1 MIFESCGLGGR
12 INRYLQLGNEENAEL
27 DANVREKNFIQSLGL
42 SRSTYYDMK
51 KRINKELLAEKD
63 TKSNLIL

>member
-27 DANVREKNFIQSLGL
+27 DVNVREKNFIQSLGL
-42 SRSTYYDMK
+42 SKSTYYDMK